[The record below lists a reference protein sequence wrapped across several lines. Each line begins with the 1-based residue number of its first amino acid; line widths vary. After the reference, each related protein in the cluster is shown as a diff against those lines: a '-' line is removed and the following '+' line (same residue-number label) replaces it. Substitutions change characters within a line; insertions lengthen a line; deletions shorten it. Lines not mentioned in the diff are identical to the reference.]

1 MSDIAT
7 LQDKLS
13 ERRQTFSQTEIDM
26 HLRSNSFENN
36 ASDSH
41 SMNMQMS
48 EELHSKTRHT
58 EALQHEYRH
67 AEDKIRQSLSTIS
80 DNNRESSMHLGK
92 LQETISTV
100 RRGGATAQD
109 NNKSC
114 VRQEANTIALIRTE
128 AKA

>member
-13 ERRQTFSQTEIDM
+13 EHRQTFSQTEIYM
-26 HLRSNSFENN
+26 HIRSNSFEKN

-58 EALQHEYRH
+58 ETLQHEYRH
-67 AEDKIRQSLSTIS
+67 AEDKIRQSPSTIS
-80 DNNRESSMHLGK
+80 DNNKEHSIHLGE

-100 RRGGATAQD
+100 RRGDATAQD
-109 NNKSC
+109 NYKSYI
-114 VRQEANTIALIRTE
+114 RQEANTIALIRTE
-128 AKA
+128 ARA